1 MYIVNCVR
9 ACVRVCVKWSV
20 SNFLVCPLS
29 DSLPLPTRCLAL
41 HQLGTIVAT
50 RLRSDGKGLQ
60 QLTDIV
66 NVMLASAAFENEAV
80 ATAAIDV
87 LSMWSTLAPALTALD
102 PSVTSSVVQVSP
114 SHPTQCYDCWHLPLP
129 LPCRACV
136 ELLAASV
143 K

>member
-1 MYIVNCVR
+1 MHCV
-9 ACVRVCVKWSV
+9 
-20 SNFLVCPLS
+20 NFLECPLS
-29 DSLPLPTRCLAL
+29 DSLALPTRCLAL

-50 RLRSDGKGLQ
+50 RLRSDGRGGLQ

-87 LSMWSTLAPALTALD
+87 LSVWSTLAPALTALD

-114 SHPTQCYDCWHLPLP
+114 SRPTQHYDPWHPPLP